1 MEIRSIRDA
10 FRFAPDKMQKSS
22 LYETSRL
29 WLDVYGLEP
38 GQAQKIHAHDAS
50 DKIYLVLE
58 GRVLA
63 SVGGEER
70 ELGAE
75 QAVLAPAGVPHG
87 VRNAGDS
94 RAALLVMTAPPF
106 AK

>member
-1 MEIRSIRDA
+1 MNVQRLREG
-10 FRFAPDKMQKSS
+10 FRFAAEKMTKSS
-22 LYETSRL
+22 LFETPRL

-50 DKIYLVLE
+50 DKVYLVLE
-58 GRVLA
+58 GRVVA
-63 SVGGEER
+63 HVGGEER

-75 QAVLAPAGVPHG
+75 EAVLAPAGVAHG
-87 VRNAGDS
+87 VRNAGEA
-94 RAALLVMTAPPF
+94 RAALLVVTAPPF